1 MYQQMCVK
9 SIREMPRINYL
20 SIFLLSLF
28 LTTFATSYVYSSS
41 ENIDSLHYVRMKTGL
56 TATNSLVNILSG
68 RNLPTSHN
76 LTPLNLTSGGIK
88 VGSEPRNLAINPIT
102 NTIYVANYL
111 SDTISVLDGNNGD
124 KVISNIKVGK
134 SPAGLAVDLTRNLL
148 YVSNERLNTVSVI
161 DGRTNQ
167 VKSNFTVGLSP
178 TSIGINPVTNTIYVI
193 SSLTHSIS
201 VVDGA
206 TYVLLK
212 MLTVGKSPT
221 SIGINPVTNTIYVTN
236 KDSNTTTV
244 VDGRSNHVIT
254 NIHVG
259 HSPYSV
265 DVNPKTNEIFV
276 TNRGF
281 PADGV
286 ITTVTDSMSVSV
298 INGYTNEVIKTIS
311 VGNSPEGIAVNPITN
326 TIYVANS
333 GSYSISI
340 LNGSDNGSKALD
352 KVNLVTKNFTELP
365 QIYNLATYLAVN
377 PKTNKLYITS
387 EDADV
392 VSVLNINTSVIDN
405 FGSHNINQNK
415 ILLTGEITPNQIRQP
430 GTTLPGIIVGK
441 SPHGVAVNPIS
452 DRIYVTNQ
460 ESDSISI
467 IDGKTQ
473 RIVANNIHVGTFPHV
488 VVTNPITN
496 KVYVTNWGTIDT
508 NSCTVSVLDG
518 RTDKLIADIP
528 TGNSPHSV
536 TVNPNTN
543 RVFVTNE
550 DDNTISVIDGNTDK
564 VLKTVRVGNS
574 PADIVIDEATNMI
587 YVANQDDDTVSVIN
601 GSKDRGTV
609 VAAIPSG
616 SQPHGNAFNP
626 HTNKL
631 YISNVGSNTITVVNA
646 TTNKIID
653 RITIGDPN
661 LADDFDF
668 ASHIAVNPNYNLIYV
683 TSQDANAITVI
694 DGNTDRILGWSNF

>member
-1 MYQQMCVK
+1 M
-9 SIREMPRINYL
+9 
-20 SIFLLSLF
+20 
-28 LTTFATSYVYSSS
+28 
-41 ENIDSLHYVRMKTGL
+41 
-56 TATNSLVNILSG
+56 
-68 RNLPTSHN
+68 
-76 LTPLNLTSGGIK
+76 
-88 VGSEPRNLAINPIT
+88 
-102 NTIYVANYL
+102 
-111 SDTISVLDGNNGD
+111 
-124 KVISNIKVGK
+124 
-134 SPAGLAVDLTRNLL
+134 
-148 YVSNERLNTVSVI
+148 
-161 DGRTNQ
+161 
-167 VKSNFTVGLSP
+167 
-178 TSIGINPVTNTIYVI
+178 
-193 SSLTHSIS
+193 
-201 VVDGA
+201 
-206 TYVLLK
+206 
-212 MLTVGKSPT
+212 
-221 SIGINPVTNTIYVTN
+221 TN

-298 INGYTNEVIKTIS
+298 INGYTNEVIKTLS

-333 GSYSISI
+333 GSYSVSI

-392 VSVLNINTSVIDN
+392 VSVLNINTSVFDN
-405 FGSHNINQNK
+405 FGSHNTNQNK

-441 SPHGVAVNPIS
+441 SPHGVAVNPNS

-467 IDGKTQ
+467 LDGKTQ

-518 RTDKLIADIP
+518 RTDKLIADIH

-536 TVNPNTN
+536 VVNPNTN

-574 PADIVIDEATNMI
+574 PADIVINEATNMI

-609 VAAIPSG
+609 VAAIPSD
-616 SQPHGNAFNP
+616 SQPHGDAFNP

-631 YISNVGSNTITVVNA
+631 YISNVGSNTITVINA